1 MKIMG
6 HASIGSTRARW
17 NELVRALKGTELR
30 DGNAKRKR
38 ATDGEE
44 TKPAKRGR
52 KPKKQDEEQAL
63 GQIEGKVKLEGE
75 YED

>member
-17 NELVRALKGTELR
+17 NELVRALKGTDLR

-38 ATDGEE
+38 GTDGEE
-44 TKPAKRGR
+44 AKPAKRGR
-52 KPKKQDEEQAL
+52 KPKKQDEEQNEEV
-63 GQIEGKVKLEGE
+63 GEKKVKLEQA
-75 YED
+75 YEG